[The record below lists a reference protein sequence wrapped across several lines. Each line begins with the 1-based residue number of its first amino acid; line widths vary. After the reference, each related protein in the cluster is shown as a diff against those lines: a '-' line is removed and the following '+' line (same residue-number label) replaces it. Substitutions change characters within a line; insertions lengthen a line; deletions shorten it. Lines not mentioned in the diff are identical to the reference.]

1 MEKIKV
7 GVIGC
12 GNISSIYL
20 KNLQLFKSVDLV
32 AVSDIDL
39 KRAEAKAG
47 EFNISKFLSPEKLL
61 KDKDIRIIVN
71 LTIPKAHKDV
81 AMAAIRAGKSVYNE
95 KPLAI
100 TREDGQKII
109 SAAKKKGVLVGCAP
123 DTFMGAG
130 IQTVRKIIDSGEIGR
145 PVAAT
150 AFMMGSGP
158 EGWHPNPEFFY
169 QKGGGP
175 LFDMG
180 PYYITA
186 LVNLIGPVKRVTS
199 SAQISFK
206 ERIKGSEPR
215 KGKKIKVEVPTHVS
229 GVLDFKSG
237 AVATI
242 IMSFDVKA
250 AGLPCIEVYCEK
262 GTIAVPDPNTFNGP
276 VKVKRSNKSGW
287 EDIALTYGYSD
298 NSRGL
303 GVADMA
309 CALISGRKYRA
320 SGELAFHVLD
330 VMQSLHEASEK
341 GKHIMLAT
349 TCTKPEAMV
358 KGLKAFELER

>member
-1 MEKIKV
+1 MKQVKV
-7 GVIGC
+7 GIIGC

-20 KNLQLFKSVDLV
+20 KNLKLFKSVDLV

-39 KRAEAKAG
+39 KRAEAKAA
-47 EFNISKFLSPEKLL
+47 EFGIFRALSPEKML
-61 KDKDIRIIVN
+61 KDKEIKIIVN
-71 LTIPKAHKDV
+71 LTVPKVHKEV

-100 TREDGQKII
+100 TREDGKKII
-109 SAAKKKGVLVGCAP
+109 TSAKKKGVLVGCAP

-130 IQTVRKIIDSGEIGR
+130 LQTVRRIIDSGEIGR

-150 AFMMGSGP
+150 AFLMGAGP

-206 ERIKGSEPR
+206 ERIKGSEPK
-215 KGKKIKVEVPTHVS
+215 KGKRIKVEVPTHVA
-229 GVLDFKSG
+229 GVLDFKAG
-237 AVATI
+237 AVGTI
-242 IMSFDVKA
+242 IVSFDVKA
-250 AGLPCIEVYCEK
+250 AGLPRMEIYCEK
-262 GTIAVPDPNTFNGP
+262 GTISVPDPNTFNGP
-276 VKVKRSNKSGW
+276 VKIKRSNKGEW

-309 CALISGRKYRA
+309 YALMSGRKHRA

-341 GKHIMLAT
+341 GKHIMLST
-349 TCTKPEAMV
+349 TCAKPEAMV
-358 KGLKAFELER
+358 KGLKAFELEK